1 MEYKSKKIGLRL
13 VAGFLVTITIIILV
27 FVSGIKLHLNE
38 DHGIEIETGKL
49 NIFLK
54 DALMR

>member
-1 MEYKSKKIGLRL
+1 MKYVSKKIGLRL
-13 VAGFLVTITIIILV
+13 VAGFLVAITIIILV
-27 FVSGIKLHLNE
+27 FVSGIQLHLNE
-38 DHGIEIETGKL
+38 VPGIEIETGKL